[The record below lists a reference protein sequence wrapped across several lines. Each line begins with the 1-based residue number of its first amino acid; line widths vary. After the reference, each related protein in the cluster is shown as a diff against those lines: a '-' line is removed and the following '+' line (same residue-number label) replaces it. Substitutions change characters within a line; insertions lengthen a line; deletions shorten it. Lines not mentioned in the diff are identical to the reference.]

1 MKTVELGRNGPV
13 ISRLGFGAWTLSG
26 PSKFGWGPVDD
37 EESIATIRHAF
48 EAGINWVDTAAF
60 YGRGHSEEVVG
71 RAIRPWRAGEEV
83 FVFTKCGLTWQPDD
97 DVDTPPLNSLRPDSI
112 RFECEQSLRRLGVE
126 RIDVYQFHWP
136 DVVGTPIEDSWETMV
151 ELVEAGKVRW
161 IGLSN
166 FSLDQI
172 QRCEAIYPLDTFQ
185 PPLNLIDRRARD
197 ILIPYARGREIGV
210 IAYSPMASGLLSGG
224 FDRSRAES
232 LPQTDW
238 RHGAPHF
245 QEPELSKNLTL
256 VQELEVI
263 AGKLDTTLP
272 ALAVAWC
279 LSVPGV
285 HGAIAGARHPTQVD
299 GWLPA
304 ADLELSPETLGEIE
318 RAIRVASAGPDSPI
332 VGESPK
338 AREGIA

>member
-1 MKTVELGRNGPV
+1 MKKIKLGRSGPEITRV
-13 ISRLGFGAWTLSG
+13 GFGAWTLSG

-37 EESIATIRHAF
+37 GESIRTIRHAI
-48 EAGINWVDTAAF
+48 EEGINWVDTAAF

-71 RAIRPWRAGEEV
+71 RAIEPWKAGEDLYV
-83 FVFTKCGLTWQPDD
+83 FSKCGLTWQPADD
-97 DVDTPPLNSLRPDSI
+97 PDTPPVNSLRPESI
-112 RFECEQSLRRLGVE
+112 RYECDQSLRRLRVD

-136 DVVGTPIEDSWETMV
+136 DVLGTPVEDSWATMV

-161 IGLSN
+161 IGVSN
-166 FSLDQI
+166 FGLDLL
-172 QRCEAIYPLDTFQ
+172 QRCEAVRPVDTLQ

-197 ILIPYARGREIGV
+197 VLIPYAKKREMGV
-210 IAYSPMASGLLSGG
+210 IVYSPMASGLLSGG
-224 FDRSRAES
+224 FDRSRIRS
-232 LPQTDW
+232 LPETDW
-238 RHGAPHF
+238 RKSAPHF
-245 QEPELSKNLTL
+245 GEPELSKNLTL

-272 ALAVAWC
+272 ALAIAWC

-285 HGAIAGARHPTQVD
+285 HGAIAGARHPAQVD
-299 GWLPA
+299 GWLAA
-304 ADLELSPETLGEIE
+304 ADLDLTPDTLREIE
-318 RAIRVASAGPDSPI
+318 RAIEVASAGPDSPI

>member
-1 MKTVELGRNGPV
+1 MKTVKLGRSGPV

-37 EESIATIRHAF
+37 EESISTIHHAF
-48 EAGINWVDTAAF
+48 EGGINWVDTAAF

-71 RAIRPWRAGEEV
+71 RAIKSWKAPGEIY
-83 FVFTKCGLTWQPDD
+83 VFTKCGLTWQPED
-97 DVDTPPLNSLRPDSI
+97 DVDTPPLNSLRPESI
-112 RFECEQSLRRLGVE
+112 RFECDQSLRRLGVDC
-126 RIDVYQFHWP
+126 IDVLQFHWP
-136 DVVGTPIEDSWETMV
+136 DVVGTPIEDSWAAMA

-172 QRCEAIYPLDTFQ
+172 QRCEAIRPLDTFQ

-197 ILIPYARGREIGV
+197 VLIPHAHERDIGV
-210 IAYSPMASGLLSGG
+210 IVYSPMASGLLSGG
-224 FDRSRAES
+224 FDRSRAQS
-232 LPQTDW
+232 LPETDW
-238 RHGAPHF
+238 RREAPHF
-245 QEPELSKNLTL
+245 KEPELSKNLSL

-263 AGKLDTTLP
+263 AAKLETTLP

-279 LSVPGV
+279 LAVPGV
-285 HGAIAGARHPTQVD
+285 HGAIAGARHPAQVD
-299 GWLPA
+299 GWMPA
-304 ADLELSPETLGEIE
+304 AGLELSEETLEDIE
-318 RAIRVASAGPDSPI
+318 RAIEVADAGPDSPI

-338 AREGIA
+338 AREGIV

>member
-1 MKTVELGRNGPV
+1 MKSVKLGRAGPV
-13 ISRLGFGAWTLSG
+13 ISRLGFGAWALSG

-37 EESIATIRHAF
+37 EESIATIRHAIDS
-48 EAGINWVDTAAF
+48 GINWIDTAAF
-60 YGRGHSEEVVG
+60 YGRGHSETVVG
-71 RAIRPWRAGEEV
+71 QAIKPWKAGEEV
-83 FVFTKCGLTWQPDD
+83 LVFTKCGLTWQEGDQP
-97 DVDTPPLNSLRPDSI
+97 DTPPVNSLQPGSI
-112 RFECEQSLRRLGVE
+112 RYECDQSLRRLGVD

-136 DVVGTPIEDSWETMV
+136 DVLDTPVEDSWATMV

-161 IGLSN
+161 IGVSN
-166 FSLDQI
+166 FGQDLLG
-172 QRCEAIYPLDTFQ
+172 RCEAIRPVDTLQ

-197 ILIPYARGREIGV
+197 VIIPYARERDIGIIV
-210 IAYSPMASGLLSGG
+210 YSPMASGLLSGG

-232 LPQTDW
+232 LPETDW
-238 RHGAPHF
+238 RRGAPHF
-245 QEPELSKNLTL
+245 QEPELSKNLAL

-279 LSVPGV
+279 LAVPGV
-285 HGAIAGARHPTQVD
+285 HGAIAGARHPAQVD

-304 ADLELSPETLGEIE
+304 ADLELSAETMQEIE
-318 RAIRVASAGPDSPI
+318 RAIEITSAGPDSPI